1 MILFMSMTQRMRIS
15 RGGQISIPA
24 PIRHRWGTSTVAL
37 EDRGSQIVIEPAP
50 DDPIAAA
57 EGALAGE
64 LGALDAAKLRR
75 TVRREDAAAERRRAR
90 RT

>member
-1 MILFMSMTQRMRIS
+1 MLGFMHMRSRMKIS

-24 PIRHRWGTSTVAL
+24 PIRRRWGTSTVSL
-37 EDRGSQIVIEPAP
+37 RDEGSRIVLEPAP

-64 LGALDAAKLRR
+64 LHGLDLGRLRR
-75 TVRREDAAAERRRAR
+75 AAREDELAAAGVRRGGP
-90 RT
+90 